1 VRPLR
6 LGILLLAGVGCA
18 RILSPPGGPNDRVP
32 PILLS
37 TLPDSLA
44 SLPDFKGEVE
54 FRFNEVI
61 SEGGT
66 PNFGLGTG
74 DLERLVLVSPS
85 YRVPVVRWKR
95 NRITVRPREGWR
107 PNTVYRVELLP
118 GLADL
123 SNNRSKNGRIVNFTT
138 GAPLPATI
146 LRGTV
151 VDWNTQRPLLNALV
165 QAIHLPDS
173 LPYNT
178 VSDSLGRFEL
188 GLIPTGEYIVYGV
201 QDQNTSRT
209 LEARELFDSVRVASG
224 RGSVGE
230 IWIFRHDSTAVR
242 MSSAALNDSLSLVL
256 TFSQQVNPY
265 QRLPAD
271 SVEVRLLP
279 DSIPVPVLGILPKG
293 QFDTAFP
300 PPRTRDTAQA
310 RADSV
315 RAVADSVRADSV
327 ARAREAAA
335 IRIPGTQRR
344 RQAEID
350 TVGRGPLRTKPPLY
364 DRLYVRVGTR
374 LRPGSDYVVVVHG
387 IQNLSRVAGTARS
400 VARIPVEKPPADSLK
415 RATDSLKVRPDSI
428 KPAKP
433 GRPR

>member
-1 VRPLR
+1 MRR
-6 LGILLLAGVGCA
+6 ARIALLLTVAGCA
-18 RILSPPGGPNDRVP
+18 RILAPPGGPNDRVP
-32 PILLS
+32 PTLLS
-37 TLPDSLA
+37 TRPDSLE
-44 SLPDFKGEVE
+44 SLPGFKGDVE
-54 FRFNEVI
+54 FRFSEVV
-61 SEGGT
+61 SEGAT

-123 SNNRSKNGRIVNFTT
+123 ANNRSKNGRIVNFTT
-138 GAPLPATI
+138 GAAFPNTT
-146 LRGTV
+146 LRGLV
-151 VDWNTQRPLLNALV
+151 VDWNTQRPLRNALV

-188 GLIPTGEYIVYGV
+188 GLVPDGEYVVYGV

-209 LEARELFDSVRVASG
+209 MESRELFDSVRVAPG
-224 RGSVGE
+224 QDSVGE
-230 IWIFRHDSTAVR
+230 IWVHRHDSTAVR
-242 MSSAALNDSLSLVL
+242 LSTAGLNDSLSLVL
-256 TFSQQVNPY
+256 TFSQQLNPY
-265 QRLPAD
+265 QRLPPD
-271 SVEVRLLP
+271 SVELRLLP
-279 DSIPVPVLGILPKG
+279 DSIRVPVLGILPKG

-300 PPRTRDTAQA
+300 PARTADTARA
-310 RADSV
+310 RSDSL
-315 RAVADSVRADSV
+315 RAIQDSVRADSV

-344 RQAEID
+344 RQAGFD
-350 TVGRGPLRTKPPLY
+350 TTGTGPLRTRPPLF
-364 DRLYVRVGTR
+364 DKLYVRVGTR
-374 LRPGSDYVVVVHG
+374 LRPGSDYLVVVRG
-387 IQNLSRVAGTARS
+387 IQNLSRVPGLARA

-415 RATDSLKVRPDSI
+415 TPADSLKARPDST
-428 KPAKP
+428 KPVPA
-433 GRPR
+433 RRLR